1 MNTDRNMLTR
11 IDSMP
16 APRHLFVLPAWL
28 NSAGLDRLLE
38 KAYVNCD
45 HLQRD
50 GKGAIQVAMGLELT
64 IKGKRLIHPEIDWR
78 NLAVKGSL
86 AGASFTVMSLLIL
99 YLG

>member
-11 IDSMP
+11 IDNLP

-38 KAYVNCD
+38 KGYLTCD

-50 GKGAIQVAMGLELT
+50 DRGVVQVAMGLELT
-64 IKGKRLIHPEIDWR
+64 TKGKRLIHPEIDWK
-78 NLAVKGSL
+78 NLALKGSL
-86 AGASFTVMSLLIL
+86 AGASFTIMSLLIL